1 MIDHC
6 DPRSLT
12 HPRVNRLV
20 YETEGKQVEVP
31 LTTRPVSFGRSDEA
45 DHQLP
50 TKLASRIHAQVFP
63 RERGWWVEDLA
74 SSNGT
79 LVNGNK
85 ILKPMPLAPGDV
97 ITVGDVALKFE
108 GEPAAPKG
116 PPDHLI
122 ARLVYQEGK
131 GKPPVEIIIRDRI
144 TVGRKPDN
152 TLQIDNKAV
161 SGHHCEIVNREGVYT
176 MRDLGSSNGTFIKKE
191 KVTEHTLRN
200 GDIVVLGK
208 KINVYFVDPAGV
220 AVAQPAA
227 QPVAGGVPAPAATT
241 AAKPAS
247 SAAGAS
253 DRGSFEA
260 IPESAKRRGA
270 NPLPHIAF
278 GLGLGLLFVLAGWLL
293 GSVIGGLSTVGKTV
307 PEVRNPGDPL
317 PDSAMSFEGP
327 IDNLGNPEGW
337 TASFEANGNTKVE
350 LLADE
355 TDPFDGIRSLSVG
368 TVGVEGS
375 STLVLQTTQARKLDL
390 GGAFQMTVAMRGEG
404 ANKLAISLS
413 ALDEKGNVVT
423 LAAGSFVGVKSATWS
438 QFTMNGTVFAPPP
451 ESAQL
456 RLLIAGSF
464 SRLWIDRIELKKT
477 ADTLSTKPFQGI
489 DAPNLSLAFDK
500 RAVAQAVVT
509 SSAGKIVR
517 MQPVLMTPSDKHQ
530 SEDELW
536 AVSQIKPDSLTWTAL
551 LAGQGDAAAVR
562 FAASGYDNGYF
573 NDHGLRLEW
582 DITQGSSANLGVRV
596 TLPMPPGATIALADR
611 RGYPMDLDAR
621 AVHAYS
627 YATISEFMVN
637 ESGISISFPR
647 GAVAWFDLSR
657 AGELVV
663 TARAASDRERRK
675 LEININTRP
684 LMFARLYERLL
695 NEASR
700 MMEAG
705 HYSAAQVRLEYLTSS
720 SRPDRDLPVITR
732 ARARLDEVDAH
743 RDEVRKL
750 AEEAWVAVQTTRDK
764 KRIEAAQA
772 ATRRF
777 IDEFPRE
784 DNMLELELRRQ
795 QLAAWEKELAAQKRP
810 PEEMKIAEALAAGL
824 YSDADASFK
833 AGNYLLALVLLDT
846 IARDFSDT
854 GQMNNAAAL
863 RSEIEKKLTNP
874 DEQNKVI
881 DAELKRIDEDIKFS
895 DYKRARDK
903 CLGLFKRFPNSP
915 RTREIMQRLRKI
927 EDAFD

>member
-1 MIDHC
+1 
-6 DPRSLT
+6 
-12 HPRVNRLV
+12 VNRLS
-20 YETEGKQVEVP
+20 YSSEGKTVEVV
-31 LTTRPVSFGRSDEA
+31 LGTKPVSFGRSDEA
-45 DHQLP
+45 DHKLP

-63 RERGWWVEDLA
+63 RERGWWIEDLA

-122 ARLVYQEGK
+122 ARLVYQEDK
-131 GKPPVEIIIRDRI
+131 GKPPLEVLIRDRVTI
-144 TVGRKPDN
+144 GRKPDN
-152 TLQIDNKAV
+152 SLQIDNKAV
-161 SGHHCEIVNREGVYT
+161 SGNHCEIVNRDGVYT
-176 MRDLGSSNGTFIKKE
+176 LRDLGSSNGTYIKKE
-191 KVTEHTLRN
+191 KVTDHTLRN
-200 GDIVVLGK
+200 GDVLVLGK
-208 KINVYFVDPAGV
+208 KISVYFVDPAGV
-220 AVAQPAA
+220 VPAQPAA
-227 QPVAGGVPAPAATT
+227 QPVAGGAPPAAPS
-241 AAKPAS
+241 APKAPS

-253 DRGSFEA
+253 DRGSFEP
-260 IPESAKRRGA
+260 IPESAAARRR

-278 GLGLGLLFVLAGWLL
+278 GLGLGLLFILAGWLL
-293 GSVIGGLSTVGKTV
+293 GSIIGNLSSVSRTDPTQRV
-307 PEVRNPGDPL
+307 PEAALADVAL
-317 PDSAMSFEGP
+317 SFEGP

-337 TASFEANGNTKVE
+337 TASFEARGDTKVE
-350 LLADE
+350 LLSDAA
-355 TDPFDGIRSLSVG
+355 DPFDGARSLSVS
-368 TVGVEGS
+368 TLGVEGA

-423 LAAGSFVGVKSATWS
+423 LAAGSFVGVKSSTWS
-438 QFTMNGTVFAPPP
+438 QFTMNGTVLNTPP

-464 SRLWIDRIELKKT
+464 TRLWIDRIELQKT
-477 ADTLSTKPFQGI
+477 ADALTTRPFQGI
-489 DAPNLSLAFDK
+489 DAPNLSLAFEK
-500 RAVAQAVVT
+500 RATAQSIVT
-509 SSAGKIVR
+509 SAAGKVVR
-517 MQPVLMTPSDKHQ
+517 LQPVLLTPADKHQ

-536 AVSQIKPDSLTWTAL
+536 AVSQVKPDSLTWTAL
-551 LAGQGDAAAVR
+551 LASQGDAASVR

-582 DITQGSSANLGVRV
+582 EISQGAPGNMAVRV

-621 AVHAYS
+621 TVHAYS
-627 YATISEFMVN
+627 YSTISEFMVN
-637 ESGISISFPR
+637 ETGISISFPR

-657 AGELVV
+657 GGELVV
-663 TARAASDRERRK
+663 TAFAASARERRK

-705 HYSAAQVRLEYLTSS
+705 HYSAAEVRLEYLTSS
-720 SRPDRDLPVITR
+720 SRPDHDLPVIKR
-732 ARARLDEVDAH
+732 ARTKLDEAIAH
-743 RDEVRKL
+743 RDEVKKL
-750 AEEAWVAVQTTRDK
+750 ADDAWAAVQTSRDK
-764 KRIEAAQA
+764 RRLATALS
-772 ATRRF
+772 ATRRY

-784 DNMLELELRRQ
+784 DNMLEMELRRQ
-795 QLAAWEKELAAQKRP
+795 QIEAWEKELAAQKRP
-810 PEEMKIAEALAAGL
+810 PEEMKIAEANARAL
-824 YSDADASFK
+824 YDDANASFK

-846 IARDFSDT
+846 IARDFADT
-854 GQMNNAAAL
+854 SQMNNATTL
-863 RSEIEKKLTNP
+863 REEIEKKLASP
-874 DEQNKVI
+874 DEQNKQI
-881 DAELKRIDEDIKFS
+881 DAELKRIDEDIKFA
-895 DYKRARDK
+895 DYKHAREK

-915 RTREIMQRLRKI
+915 RTREIMQRLKKI